1 MQQQAHILVPHELPR
16 TGQTTEYVNGDDGTH
31 QAGWPGANRFTDR
44 GDGTVYDHATGLLWV
59 KQPEL
64 IIPGPPD
71 VHPTN
76 QIQAARGDW
85 ANDTEYAKADL
96 VRDPV
101 DDTFWVCAVAHTSR
115 SSGPMDEDRG
125 DHPDWWRETVWT
137 ASADNLTSPRQ
148 MVWYESNGRYEAIVA
163 CNDLQYAGYDDWR
176 LPNFV
181 ELMTL
186 VDCSWASAPLIH
198 EPFRS
203 SNTMPNYYWSSTTCE
218 GSTAEAIAVSFQYTM
233 PYSNKR
239 LKGGIEYLRP
249 VRGGVRNG

>member
-1 MQQQAHILVPHELPR
+1 MQQQVHILVPHELPR

-85 ANDTEYAKADL
+85 SNDTEYAKADL
-96 VRDPV
+96 VRDPIY
-101 DDTFWVCAVAHTSR
+101 DSYWVCAVAHTSR
-115 SSGPMDEDRG
+115 SSGPMDEDRA

-137 ASADNLTSPRQ
+137 ASAGDLSTPRS
-148 MVWYESNGRYEAIVA
+148 MVWYDSGGDYDAIVA

-176 LPNFV
+176 LPNMH
-181 ELMTL
+181 ELQTL
-186 VDCSWASAPLIH
+186 LDVTVDSP
-198 EPFRS
+198 PFCHAVF
-203 SNTMPNYYWSSTTCE
+203 PNVQTGGMYWSSTTLAQTE
-218 GSTAEAIAVSFQYTM
+218 SYAVCVDF
-233 PYSNKR
+233 SNCF
-239 LKGGIEYLRP
+239 LLTCCQSKGTYHYLRP
-249 VRGGVRNG
+249 VRGGIRNG